1 MAETVAVYRG
11 RHDLSKRERP
21 KLGALYPQREVGEL
35 ARAKMRSMNCPG
47 CGANLPDDSEDCRSC
62 GARRLAGAPGHS
74 ETPAENACLSV
85 VDVDLATRKVAKVTG
100 HEDTA
105 VPGSV

>member
-1 MAETVAVYRG
+1 MAETVVVYRG

-21 KLGALYPQREVGEL
+21 KLGALYPPRGVEALGRAEV
-35 ARAKMRSMNCPG
+35 RSMKCPG
-47 CGANLPDDSEDCRSC
+47 CGAHLPDDSEDCRTC
-62 GARRLAGAPGHS
+62 GAHRLAGAPGHS

-100 HEDTA
+100 HEDAA